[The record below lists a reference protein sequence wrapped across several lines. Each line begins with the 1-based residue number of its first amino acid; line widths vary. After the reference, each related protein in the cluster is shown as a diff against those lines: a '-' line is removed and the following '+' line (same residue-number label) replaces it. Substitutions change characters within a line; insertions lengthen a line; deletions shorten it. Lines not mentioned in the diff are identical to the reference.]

1 MEDRRQEITVTE
13 ADTKDIINKMD
24 RRRHVIEL
32 YLKTLTRE
40 NNFYIKHRQE
50 NE

>member
-1 MEDRRQEITVTE
+1 MEDRRQELTVTD
-13 ADTKDIINKMD
+13 ADIKDIINKMD

-40 NNFYIKHRQE
+40 NNSFLKNTQE